1 MLTKPRL
8 LTPGPTPL
16 PERVRLAMAR
26 DMIHH
31 RTSEFMGIMERV
43 QTGLRRLFG
52 TAQPVLPLAS
62 SGTGAMS
69 AAVSTLFRP
78 GEKLLV
84 VEGGKFGERWTEICR
99 AYGMTPVV
107 LSVPWGETVTPE
119 AVAAA
124 LDADPAISGVLIQH
138 SETSTGA
145 QHPVESVARVTR
157 SRPVLLVVDGISA
170 VSITPCPMD
179 AWGIDCLLTGSQKG
193 LMLPPGL
200 SLIALSE
207 RAWTKAK
214 DVPVRDYYFDLH
226 KERKNSLSGQSAY
239 TIPVNLIIGLDES
252 LRMFEEIGLDAVY
265 RKQWAL
271 TMLVRTGVEALGLEL
286 FVKRHFAWGVTSIL
300 LPEGVEAAP
309 LLAHAAERYGV
320 VMAAGQ
326 DGLKNRM
333 VRIGH
338 MGWLD
343 YGDLAVG
350 LHALAGSFTHCGGYL
365 GSRNYLEQA
374 LRAYWAALEEGCEAT
389 TPSASSAL

>member
-1 MLTKPRL
+1 MLTKPRM

-31 RTSEFMGIMERV
+31 RTAEFMAIMERV
-43 QTGLRRLFG
+43 QAGLRHLFG
-52 TAQPVLPLAS
+52 TTQPVLPLTA

-69 AAVSTLFRP
+69 AAVSGLFRP

-84 VEGGKFGERWTEICR
+84 VEGGKFGERWKEICR
-99 AYGMTPVV
+99 TYGMEAVV

-124 LDADPAISGVLIQH
+124 LDADAAISGVLIQH

-145 QHPVESVARVTR
+145 QHPVEGVARVTR
-157 SRPVLLVVDGISA
+157 KRPVLLVVDGISA

-200 SLIALSE
+200 ALIALSE
-207 RAWTKAK
+207 RAWAKAD
-214 DVPVRDYYFDLH
+214 DVPARDYYLDLH
-226 KERKNSLSGQSAY
+226 KERKSSLSGQSAY

-252 LRMFEEIGLDAVY
+252 LRMFDEVGLDMVY

-271 TMLVRTGVEALGLEL
+271 TMLVRKGVEALGLDL
-286 FVKRHFAWGVTSIL
+286 FVKDHFAWGVTGIL
-300 LPEGVEAAP
+300 LPEGVDSTP
-309 LLAHAAERYGV
+309 LLAHAAQRYGV

-326 DGLKNRM
+326 DALKERM

-343 YGDLAVG
+343 YGDLAAG
-350 LHALAGSFTHCGGYL
+350 LHALAGSFAHCGGYL

-374 LRAYWAALEEGCEAT
+374 LAAYWAALDAGYDAEC
-389 TPSASSAL
+389 PSA